1 MNCVY
6 FFLVFVKFYNNVLGC
21 FDFFDLS
28 ILIKVLVYFEN
39 VYFFENFCF
48 FRLILLLYFL
58 FDFRNVFF
66 V

>member
-28 ILIKVLVYFEN
+28 ILIKVLVYFEI
-39 VYFFENFCF
+39 VYFCCYIFC
-48 FRLILLLYFL
+48 LILEMFFLYK
-58 FDFRNVFF
+58 VY